1 MLWKKKRTLIIT
13 VLILSMLV
21 ARVLPLSNTVAQKE
35 LPGSVTVKL
44 SLKPKVKQIR
54 EHSVLTIEVFN
65 VKGKVRTVYPRG
77 GPAVPVLVFT
87 FLVPPGSKLLY
98 YNISFSAPIE
108 IELQKPLAKTP
119 PPTPLLPYN
128 TRRSPLAAYPNTTW
142 WSTDFVKWRGV
153 NLLVIKCFPADV
165 LGDRKVRVYT
175 NILFTARLATTFS
188 TSTTTD
194 PVVLGWARDES
205 ITTVSHSS
213 PMPLK
218 SPSEPGLLV
227 ITREMFLNSTSLQDY
242 ILEKQNEGYNV
253 TLVTVEDIL
262 SSGIGG
268 RDIPEKIWNY
278 TYQEYLSSEGSLKY
292 LLIIGDVNGTTGWPN
307 GPYDLSELESWEV
320 PTRYFY
326 NPDGTDSYS
335 HTGNYTPSDWYYAC
349 FDTTWDTDGDGIYGE
364 TGEDDTDW
372 APELAVGR
380 IPVRSIG
387 DLDSYLSDLLAYN
400 ATSIDSFM
408 TAGSV
413 LMYFNE
419 DGQGDYGN
427 QGDTDAELVWE
438 WSYNVSSL
446 LSNTSL
452 ESLYEHY
459 PVLTKITS
467 PDNLTTGNLTY
478 TLLNDTLHTSPPTI
492 AAWFAHGWYDSV
504 QRKVWTTDDG
514 DGVPESDE
522 IESYKMADTL
532 VNDGMQGHPITLTA
546 VMACMT
552 AYYDLP
558 TDIAEYSLGEALL
571 RNTTLLYIGWDRVT
585 WGYAYVWD
593 AQVDPEYWG
602 LSEGLTFRFFDYLLN
617 DTSPWRLDPGFSLV
631 AAKAW
636 LSANENMSLESSRKV
651 WFASTLLGDPSQ
663 PVIAEQAPAPVPEP
677 VVIAPL
683 ITVGGVV
690 AVFCL
695 LRRDFREKSS

>member
-1 MLWKKKRTLIIT
+1 MLWKKKRTLTVII
-13 VLILSMLV
+13 LIILML
-21 ARVLPLSNTVAQKE
+21 AAIALPLPSTIAQKE

-44 SLKPKVKQIR
+44 SLKPKVKQVG
-54 EHSVLTIEVFN
+54 EHSMIIVDVFN
-65 VKGKVRTVYPRG
+65 GKGRVKAIYPRG

-108 IELQKPLAKTP
+108 IELPKPLAKTP

-128 TRRSPLAAYPNTTW
+128 TGQTPLAAYPNTTW
-142 WSTDFVKWRGV
+142 WSADLVKWRGV
-153 NLLVIKCFPADV
+153 SLLVIKCFPADV
-165 LGDRKVRVYT
+165 IGDRKVRVYT
-175 NILFTARLATTFS
+175 SILFTARLATTFS
-188 TSTTTD
+188 TSTITD
-194 PVVLGWARDES
+194 PVVLGWAREES
-205 ITTVSHSS
+205 IATLSYSS
-213 PMPLK
+213 PVPLQ
-218 SPSEPGLLV
+218 SSSEPGLLI
-227 ITREMFLNSTSLQDY
+227 ITREMFLNSTLLQDY
-242 ILEKQNEGYNV
+242 VSEKQNKGYNV

-262 SSGIGG
+262 ASGIGG

-278 TYQEYLSSEGSLKY
+278 TRQEYLDSGGSLKY
-292 LLIIGDVNGTTGWPN
+292 LLIIGDVNGTIGWPN
-307 GPYDLSELESWEV
+307 GPYDLSELEPWEV

-349 FDTTWDTDGDGIYGE
+349 FDTTWDTDGDEVYGE
-364 TGEDDTDW
+364 AGEDQADW
-372 APELAVGR
+372 APELAVSR
-380 IPVRSIG
+380 IPVRSIV
-387 DLDSYLSDLLAYN
+387 DLDSYLNDLLAYN
-400 ATSIDSFM
+400 TTSIDSFM

-413 LMYFNE
+413 LTYFNE
-419 DGQGDYGN
+419 NGQGDYGN
-427 QGDTDAELVWE
+427 QGDTDTELVWE

-478 TLLNDTLHTSPPTI
+478 TLLNDTLHTNPPTI
-492 AAWFAHGWYDSV
+492 TVWFAHGCNDSVWRKIWYDD
-504 QRKVWTTDDG
+504 TDG
-514 DGVPESDE
+514 DGVPDSNE
-522 IESYKMADTL
+522 IKWEVMADTL

-552 AYYDLP
+552 AYYDDP
-558 TDIAEYSLGEALL
+558 NDDSLGETMLK
-571 RNTTLLYIGWDRVT
+571 NTTLLYIGWNRVT

-593 AQVDPEYWG
+593 AQIDPEYWG

-631 AAKAW
+631 AAKTW
-636 LSANENMSLESSRKV
+636 LSTSENMSLESSRKV
-651 WFASTLLGDPSQ
+651 WFASSLLGDPSQ
-663 PVIAEQAPAPVPEP
+663 PIIIEEAPAPVPEP
-677 VVIAPL
+677 VIIAPL
-683 ITVGGVV
+683 MTVGGVA
-690 AVFCL
+690 AVFYL
-695 LRRDFREKSS
+695 LRREIRGKSS